1 MFDANVVS
9 EIEHD
14 ANVAILVTRIR
25 FACSP
30 VLRLKAEYMCDI
42 VDLCTK
48 YDFLFSEIV
57 KEFESKYPG
66 EVFKLRS
73 FVIPA
78 NYSVLHKELECRCQF
93 SGIDYPALFSLVYNF
108 LNPFTACARDYHAQ
122 YDYKWFH
129 ETRIWTAI

>member
-1 MFDANVVS
+1 MLLSDEVGEVSVLINGIEYKEFYKVIDANVVS

-57 KEFESKYPG
+57 KEFESKYP
-66 EVFKLRS
+66 E
-73 FVIPA
+73 
-78 NYSVLHKELECRCQF
+78 
-93 SGIDYPALFSLVYNF
+93 
-108 LNPFTACARDYHAQ
+108 
-122 YDYKWFH
+122 
-129 ETRIWTAI
+129 